1 MSTPARVSTAERIQD
16 TALRLFA
23 RQGFEATTLA
33 QIAGTVGIRKPSLYN
48 HIDSKEALFLE
59 LVERVEARFFEVQD
73 ASLARH
79 AQAGVEQRLRALV
92 EALSDFIFTEDQ
104 GSFYKRCLLFPPEP
118 LTAAIRRINDRSE
131 ARIDAALRDLHAQGR
146 REGVWNDVDAR
157 TFLDAFYCL
166 MDGLYSERFIY
177 DQAEYRRRLA
187 SVWRVFWAGL
197 TV

>member
-1 MSTPARVSTAERIQD
+1 MRDP
-16 TALRLFA
+16 
-23 RQGFEATTLA
+23 LA
-33 QIAGTVGIRKPSLYN
+33 
-48 HIDSKEALFLE
+48 
-59 LVERVEARFFEVQD
+59 
-73 ASLARH
+73 LARS
-79 AQAGVEQRLRALV
+79 VWRALCIAV
-92 EALSDFIFTEDQ
+92 LLVVAGGMALLVAVSP
-104 GSFYKRCLLFPPEP
+104 RPLPPEP